1 MTHMG
6 TSRTNHLQA
15 VPAAE
20 LNKQAV
26 EDFFLQMLL
35 LHKSM
40 RT

>member
-1 MTHMG
+1 MG
-6 TSRTNHLQA
+6 MSGTNHLQA

-26 EDFFLQMLL
+26 QDFFLQTFL

-40 RT
+40 GT